1 LNRGRTS
8 GGGGDGDTEICT
20 GANELPE
27 RVGGGEEGADVEEA
41 GNQSIKRAAGG
52 AVRALGA
59 DYIHL
64 NSVLGAEGEGGVVPD
79 GVGDD
84 VVHGVEWTVAMAAD
98 EEATCEG
105 RPEVG
110 SGQA

>member
-1 LNRGRTS
+1 
-8 GGGGDGDTEICT
+8 
-20 GANELPE
+20 LPE
-27 RVGGGEEGADVEEA
+27 RVHRGEGGADVEEA

-84 VVHGVEWTVAMAAD
+84 VVHGVEWTLAVAAD
-98 EEATCEG
+98 EEA
-105 RPEVG
+105 
-110 SGQA
+110 